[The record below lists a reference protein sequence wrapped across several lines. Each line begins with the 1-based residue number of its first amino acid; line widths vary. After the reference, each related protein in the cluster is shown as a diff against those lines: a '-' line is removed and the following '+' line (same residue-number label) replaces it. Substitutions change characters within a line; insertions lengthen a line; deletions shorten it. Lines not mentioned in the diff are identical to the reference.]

1 MEIPGASLTK
11 LEDHSN
17 YGLPVHPSSKRQLT
31 STQEAGG
38 EGQYIVEK
46 LVQHRKDANW
56 RPGGLDTKHSKSL
69 LCRKPTKSKEDSD
82 YRLLDHLGSNP
93 VPNIIKIV

>member
-38 EGQYIVEK
+38 EDQYIVEK

-69 LCRKPTKSKEDSD
+69 LCRKVEGRLGLSLKSRPK
-82 YRLLDHLGSNP
+82 HP
-93 VPNIIKIV
+93 HKIV